1 MKAAYITIIL
11 VNMLMIFL
19 SAGGTVT
26 AITEIVIGIMT
37 IVITLAMVGISV
49 ENLRPVEREEAV
61 EKPTQMNRKRGW

>member
-61 EKPTQMNRKRGW
+61 KKPTQMGG